1 MSNKEVQ
8 VVTGAFGYLGQ
19 YITRLLLAKGVTV
32 RTLTGHPKRP
42 NPYGNRVEVVP
53 FHFDNPHKL
62 VSDLRGAT
70 IVYNTYWVRFNHGS
84 STYSK
89 AVANVQNLIRASAEA
104 GVKRFVHI
112 SITNPTLDS
121 PSRYFRGK
129 AIMEKTLVES
139 GLSRA
144 ILRPTVLFGREDIL
158 INNIAWILK
167 KFPIFLVF
175 GDGDYRIQPVYVGDV
190 AKLAVQLG
198 AKSENI
204 ICDAVGP
211 ETFTFTQLVDLIRRR
226 VGSRARIFFVPPSI
240 GLLLAKPLN
249 LLVRDIITNREE
261 VHELMAEPLVSY
273 KPPLCS
279 TRFSKWSEEHSADLG
294 TKYASEINRHYRK
307 SMATEPVTLE

>member
-1 MSNKEVQ
+1 MGVQKMSNKEVQ

-53 FHFDNPHKL
+53 FNFDNPHKL

-190 AKLAVQLG
+190 ANSPFSSGQRAKISSATRLVQRLLR
-198 AKSENI
+198 SRSW
-204 ICDAVGP
+204 
-211 ETFTFTQLVDLIRRR
+211 LILFG
-226 VGSRARIFFVPPSI
+226 VV
-240 GLLLAKPLN
+240 
-249 LLVRDIITNREE
+249 
-261 VHELMAEPLVSY
+261 
-273 KPPLCS
+273 
-279 TRFSKWSEEHSADLG
+279 
-294 TKYASEINRHYRK
+294 
-307 SMATEPVTLE
+307 